1 MMPCYQLPISQ
12 IRRFG
17 LALLLPVTLWG
28 VMSTDNSLSG
38 NSFPIQ
44 MQTATAQTPQEN
56 RPLTIR
62 SDVQEYDAKTQV
74 VTARGNVQMLYPARQ
89 LQATAAQA
97 QYFSKERRID
107 FSGNVYIL
115 QKGGNSMRAE
125 KVTYLIDEGRFVAL
139 PQSNRQ
145 VESIYMVQESDDG
158 GQPTTPAPQ
167 TPGFK
172 GSN

>member
-12 IRRFG
+12 MRRFG
-17 LALLLPVTLWG
+17 LALMLPVALLG
-28 VMSTDNSLSG
+28 AFV
-38 NSFPIQ
+38 FPTQ
-44 MQTATAQTPQEN
+44 LQTATAQTSGAN

-62 SDVQEYDAKTQV
+62 ADVQEYDAKNQV

-89 LQATAAQA
+89 IQATSAQA

-107 FSGNVYIL
+107 FSGDVYIL
-115 QKGGNSMRAE
+115 QQGGNSIRAE

-145 VESIYMVQESDDG
+145 VESIYMVQESNNN
-158 GQPTTPAPQ
+158 GQTATPAPK
-167 TPGFK
+167 TPAFK
-172 GSN
+172 PSN